1 MLDNLTINDLPDGVV
16 DVVEVIDM
24 SDQSDRAEDGK
35 HNCGNGD

>member
-1 MLDNLTINDLPDGVV
+1 MLTVADRFALN
-16 DVVEVIDM
+16 VVEVIDM